1 MIEYK
6 NMKSWIYTEKE
17 IHRTWFEKIKKGDK
31 KIDGRDW
38 YFLIY
43 ERKMK
48 IIVKIIEEFYGRK
61 ILDCGCGEGILV
73 EEFKSKGY
81 DIEGID
87 KNYESEFVK
96 AGDITNMEYPDNQFD
111 VVLLLDVLEHLPYN
125 EQYSA
130 LKEIKRVL
138 KNQGTLILSIPN
150 IANMSARLKLLILGE
165 LSRTDKDYNHLGER
179 TFKEI
184 KRILIQ
190 HNFSIKRLFPIT
202 PTLPIIWQIIT
213 LFPNKMRKIH
223 DLINLIKTP
232 QFALLNIFVCTN
244 QK

>member
-48 IIVKIIEEFYGRK
+48 IIIEIIKEFYGKK
-61 ILDCGCGEGILV
+61 ILDCGCGEGVLV

-138 KNQGTLILSIPN
+138 KNQGTLILSMPN

>member
-138 KNQGTLILSIPN
+138 KNQGTLILSMPN

-190 HNFSIKRLFPIT
+190 HNFSIKKLFPIT

>member
-87 KNYESEFVK
+87 KNYESDFVK

-138 KNQGTLILSIPN
+138 KNQGTLILSMPN

-190 HNFSIKRLFPIT
+190 HNFSIKKLFPIT